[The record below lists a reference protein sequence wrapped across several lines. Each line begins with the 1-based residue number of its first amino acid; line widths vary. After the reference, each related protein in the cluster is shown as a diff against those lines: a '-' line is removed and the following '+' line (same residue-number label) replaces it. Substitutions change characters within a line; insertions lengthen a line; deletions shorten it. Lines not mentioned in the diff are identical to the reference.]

1 MWSGTRSGS
10 VGICQTEPGSLPSG
24 DRARSTLP
32 RLPRS
37 VFLPRFSTRTRV
49 PLKPLL
55 QKMGMRAVW
64 TPDGADLTGI
74 ADPAETGEAP
84 LFAGSATHEAWV
96 KVTEKGTEAAAVT
109 VIDVGSGGGSEVPP
123 PTVRL
128 DHPFLWFIR
137 DRVTGA
143 VLFAGLVTDPSVT
156 AE

>member
-1 MWSGTRSGS
+1 MDGLKTTFKVQGYTFGT
-10 VGICQTEPGSLPSG
+10 V
-24 DRARSTLP
+24 D
-32 RLPRS
+32 
-37 VFLPRFSTRTRV
+37 VYLPRFSARTQV
-49 PLKPLL
+49 ALKPLL

-64 TPDGADLTGI
+64 IPGEADLTGI
-74 ADPAETGEAP
+74 ADPADTGEAP

-109 VIDVGSGGGSEVPP
+109 VIDVGTGGGIDVPP

-137 DRVTGA
+137 DRETGA

-156 AE
+156 AN